1 MNFLS
6 SCRIRSF
13 IRESVKLII
22 LTQYFPP
29 EMGAPQSRLY
39 EFAKGL
45 IVRGWD
51 VSVITAMP
59 NYPTGSVFKEY
70 RGKLRTD
77 DNYDSIS
84 INRYWLYASNASR
97 ALPRIFS
104 MISFS
109 ITSFMSLFRLRNIK
123 PDILFVES
131 PPLTLGFTAYLLSR
145 LTGAIFCLNISD
157 IWPLSAYHLGAISK
171 GFLYNRIEQ
180 LERFLYRRADLCT
193 GQSEEIVAHLK
204 NSGAKRTF
212 LFRNGVDITRFHSP
226 CKKSEAH
233 NIKLVYAG
241 LLGVAQGVY
250 QICRDIDFK
259 ELGVEFHI
267 YGDGYQ
273 RKLIKS
279 YLNEN
284 SGRGVYLHEPVT
296 RARIPE
302 ILASHDGTIIPLV
315 KNIYG
320 AVPSKIYEAMAAGLP
335 VLFSGDGEG
344 AKIVSNY
351 NVGMVSPPGDM
362 VSLKDNIVK
371 FAADAEK
378 RSIYSENCIETAK
391 EVFDR
396 NKIIDAFD
404 KYLREYIKQ

>member
-1 MNFLS
+1 
-6 SCRIRSF
+6 
-13 IRESVKLII
+13 
-22 LTQYFPP
+22 
-29 EMGAPQSRLY
+29 MGAPQSRLY
-39 EFAKGL
+39 EFAKGF
-45 IVRGWD
+45 IARGWD
-51 VSVITAMP
+51 ISVIAAMP
-59 NYPTGSVFKEY
+59 NYPTGSIFTEY
-70 RGKLRTD
+70 RGKMSTG
-77 DNYDSIS
+77 DNYDNIS
-84 INRYWLYASNASR
+84 VNRYWLYASNASR
-97 ALPRIFS
+97 ALPRIIS

-109 ITSFMSLFRLRNIK
+109 VTSFFSLFRLGRLKPNI
-123 PDILFVES
+123 IFVES

-145 LTGAIFCLNISD
+145 LTGALFCLNISD

-171 GFLYNRIEQ
+171 GFLYRRIEQ
-180 LERFLYRRADLCT
+180 FERFLYRKADLCT

-226 CKKSEAH
+226 GKKGEAYKL
-233 NIKLVYAG
+233 KLVYAG

-250 QICRDIDFK
+250 QICRDIDFR
-259 ELGVEFHI
+259 EIGVEFHI

-279 YLNEN
+279 CLHEN
-284 SGRGVYLHEPVT
+284 PGRGVYLHEPVT

-302 ILASHDGTIIPLV
+302 VLASHDGTIIPLV

-344 AKIVSNY
+344 AKIVNNF

-362 VSLKDNIVK
+362 VALKDNIVK
-371 FAADAEK
+371 FAADAE
-378 RSIYSENCIETAK
+378 RRRTFSENCIETAK
-391 EVFDR
+391 TVFDR

-404 KYLREYIKQ
+404 RYLHRYAKNNRKQSL